1 MRAKG
6 NELVRIQNIIENDR
20 LNMGKGFNQLLTAD
34 ITKLLNDYFDFS
46 SQVEVEI
53 TKTKGG
59 YKVGFSLIASRIKT
73 FNYLTK

>member
-6 NELVRIQNIIENDR
+6 NELIRIQNIIENDR

-34 ITKLLNDYFDFS
+34 VTKLLNDYFDFS
-46 SQVEVEI
+46 GQVEVEI

-59 YKVGFSLIASRIKT
+59 YKVNFSLIASRIKT
-73 FNYLTK
+73 FNCLSK